1 MPGRPIDGG
10 FFMAAV
16 AVDPV
21 PELPAYAERIL
32 RWKTATLGS
41 IAVALWVTMAEIDR
55 LIAGAVPAGGGAS
68 RTASGLQGLDAGP
81 RADSWAAWRL
91 LDPGG
96 AAELSQYLHTYAVID
111 SLFALS
117 YFWLLWRAVRRY
129 RWLRGLALLVLA
141 CELGESVT
149 LAFLSTHLEAGGAAV
164 ALVVLAYLKWGLLAL
179 LGISVLYYRV
189 LRRLLVLWIRR
200 TRQAVLIQR
209 LSFFAVLAVAAMALI
224 PIPGVSD
231 QLPDAQRAWA
241 PDGFAAGHWWLALVV
256 VLVGTAGLF
265 VLGRRR
271 SELAWALHVSL
282 DPKLPASVAWWAY
295 GPALLV
301 TGLILASVF
310 GRLPQPPAGWILAFL
325 GVPAAVVL
333 LSLPLR
339 GRFPSLLPAPWTP
352 DRPRAVAAWRCG
364 DVLACSFLVVSGIA
378 LIRSFTGPVV
388 LGATNGWP
396 AGTGWSA
403 LFLGCGWLVVLA
415 GFFTTSFLLR
425 RTWSVVAASELAGLL
440 DPRQPSTAAA
450 TFASRVSLAAAAVVL
465 TFLLAFPSE
474 STQFLGVP
482 ATAVV
487 SVLAWT
493 VVVGF
498 MVVQLQRQRA
508 IWLFEKLGLRA
519 NPLASLILLTL
530 FINSL
535 GGGDGRIHA
544 IRHGNDGTDGRA
556 QSVRLTVGEYVDRWI
571 AANQG
576 CTVAVDGTDGGVAN
590 VRPVIFVAAEGGG
603 IRAAAWT
610 AAAFEKL
617 GEVPCG
623 RESVILSSGV
633 SGGSLGLVVTQL
645 YGQGAG
651 LGAVQGAR
659 EGTGETAV
667 DVVGRIAGPD
677 ALAAGVA
684 GALVGDLVAGG
695 TDVLVGTG
703 PDTDSGFA
711 WQDRAGAME
720 RAWEESAPR
729 LAERWEPAVP
739 GNSRTGALVLNST
752 ASGIG
757 CRLLISQLDLDGTQ
771 PTQDGAPANGSCRQ
785 GTTPLSIDL
794 LGDGAC
800 PLNLSWST
808 AAMLSARFPI
818 ISPAGRVPYRHEGE
832 CSAAHA
838 YQAIDG
844 GYSEG
849 SGLGTVHDLWPAF
862 QTRLRTHNQT
872 LGAGG
877 AFLVPVFLF
886 LQNSGGSD
894 VVAGPPELAGELAV
908 PLAGISAKNLQSD
921 AASWMQ
927 RLDAGA
933 DVCPAAAAQCR
944 AATAAFARSIGGSS
958 LRVAP
963 DSRPALDPPLGWTLS
978 PLSRDGLRRAM
989 DAEAVPCTEG
999 TGKCP
1004 GFARVLDELRRSG
1017 AAGP

>member
-1 MPGRPIDGG
+1 MS
-10 FFMAAV
+10 AA

-21 PELPAYAERIL
+21 LDLPAYAERIL
-32 RWKTATLGS
+32 RWKTATLTS
-41 IAVALWVTMAEIDR
+41 IAVALWVTLAETDR

-68 RTASGLQGLDAGP
+68 RTAGGLQGPDAGP

-96 AAELSQYLHTYAVID
+96 AAELSQYLQTYAIID

-149 LAFLSTHLEAGGAAV
+149 LAFLSTRLEAGGAAV
-164 ALVVLAYLKWGLLAL
+164 TLVFLAYLKWGLLAL

-209 LSFFAVLAVAAMALI
+209 LSFFAVLAIAAMALI

-241 PDGFAAGHWWLALVV
+241 PDGFGAGHWWLALTV

-282 DPKLPASVAWWAY
+282 DPKLPASAAWWAY

-301 TGLILASVF
+301 TGHILAAVF
-310 GRLPQPPAGWILAFL
+310 GRLPRPPAAWMLAFL
-325 GVPAAVVL
+325 GVPVVVVL
-333 LSLPLR
+333 LSLALR
-339 GRFPSLLPAPWTP
+339 GRFPSLLPEPWTP

-364 DVLACSFLVVSGIA
+364 DLLACSFLVVSGIA
-378 LIRSFTGPVV
+378 LIRSFTGPVL

-415 GFFTTSFLLR
+415 GFFATSVLLR
-425 RTWSVVAASELAGLL
+425 RTWSVVATTELAGLL
-440 DPRQPSTAAA
+440 DPRQPSTPAA
-450 TFASRVSLAAAAVVL
+450 TFASRASLAAGAVVL
-465 TFLLAFPSE
+465 AFLLAFPAE
-474 STQFLGVP
+474 TTRFLGVP

-487 SVLAWT
+487 SVLAWA

-519 NPLASLILLTL
+519 NPLVSLILLTL

-544 IRHGNDGTDGRA
+544 IRQATDGPA
-556 QSVRLTVGEYVDRWI
+556 QSVRLTVGEYFDQWI
-571 AANQG
+571 GTNQG
-576 CTVAVDGTDGGVAN
+576 CTVAVSGADGAAAS

-645 YGQGAG
+645 YGAGAVQS
-651 LGAVQGAR
+651 AVQGA
-659 EGTGETAV
+659 GTGETAV

-695 TDVLVGTG
+695 TDVLVATG
-703 PDTDSGFA
+703 PDTASGFA

-720 RAWEESAPR
+720 RAWEKSAPR
-729 LAERWEPAVP
+729 LAERWEPAMP

-757 CRLLISQLDLDGTQ
+757 CRLLISQLDLDETQPTDVTQETQ
-771 PTQDGAPANGSCRQ
+771 PTQEGQEGTPTNGSCRQ

-832 CSAAHA
+832 CSPSHA

-862 QTRLRTHNQT
+862 QAKLRTHNQT
-872 LGAGG
+872 AGAGE

-933 DVCPAAAAQCR
+933 DVCAAAAEQCQ
-944 AATAAFARSIGGSS
+944 AATAAFARNLGGSS

-989 DAEAVPCTEG
+989 DTEAGPCTGG
-999 TGKCP
+999 TGECP
-1004 GFARVLDELRRSG
+1004 GFARLLDELRSSG